1 MYRLPFADVC
11 KRRCRGTRKR
21 KQAKINHP
29 PPVDAV
35 LEDAIHSAALRCTAG
50 RPRRRRGMDLSSS
63 QIRFLLPAIGG
74 DKYTQA
80 AHTVLDL
87 LDGAAESSTREVG
100 KRRLFSEQSTGLD
113 DLQALA
119 GQKAA
124 LVMRANTPLEMHA
137 SNTYTRLCSR
147 NLV

>member
-1 MYRLPFADVC
+1 M
-11 KRRCRGTRKR
+11 
-21 KQAKINHP
+21 
-29 PPVDAV
+29 
-35 LEDAIHSAALRCTAG
+35 
-50 RPRRRRGMDLSSS
+50 SSS